1 MLSKRP
7 GLRLNSFGAGS
18 PSRPP
23 AWSLSLCEW
32 PGMGGGGLSL
42 PHVWWGRGKGGTG
55 MLLSCPPGGYL
66 RSLRD
71 LWAPS

>member
-32 PGMGGGGLSL
+32 PGMGDGGWGALPPACLVGEGQGGDRDAAVLST
-42 PHVWWGRGKGGTG
+42 WWIPEV
-55 MLLSCPPGGYL
+55 PP
-66 RSLRD
+66 
-71 LWAPS
+71 